1 MTSAI
6 IDITSYANNP
16 IELDVLAEGTEA
28 ELKIIAM
35 RNGTDK
41 NGNQYIS
48 PMFEV
53 LGYGENVRDFSR
65 YIGLPGEGRTAKEN
79 VSAMS
84 QVSKFAK
91 AFGIDISKP
100 FSEDEV
106 VGKRGWAIL
115 GIEKDQ
121 DGDAINKVNKFVT
134 GA

>member
-1 MTSAI
+1 MANSI

-53 LGYGENVRDFSR
+53 LGYGENVR
-65 YIGLPGEGRTAKEN
+65 
-79 VSAMS
+79 
-84 QVSKFAK
+84 
-91 AFGIDISKP
+91 
-100 FSEDEV
+100 
-106 VGKRGWAIL
+106 W
-115 GIEKDQ
+115 EKD
-121 DGDAINKVNKFVT
+121 DPKKPTSFK
-134 GA
+134 

>member
-1 MTSAI
+1 MANAI
-6 IDITSYANNP
+6 IDITTYANNP

-28 ELKIIAM
+28 ELKIIGL
-35 RNGTDK
+35 RSGTDK

-79 VSAMS
+79 VSAMGM
-84 QVSKFAK
+84 VSKFAK
-91 AFGIDISKP
+91 AFGIDLSSP
-100 FSEDEV
+100 FSEEDV

-121 DGDAINKVNKFVT
+121 DGEPVNKVNKFIT

>member
-1 MTSAI
+1 MLETKYVAPS
-6 IDITSYANNP
+6 TNNQT
-16 IELDVLAEGTEA
+16 LEGNPKM
-28 ELKIIAM
+28 ELKIIGL
-35 RNGTDK
+35 RSGTDK

-84 QVSKFAK
+84 MVSKFAK
-91 AFGIDISKP
+91 AFGIDLSSP
-100 FSEDEV
+100 FSEEDI

-121 DGDAINKVNKFVT
+121 DGEPVNKVNKFIT

>member
-1 MTSAI
+1 MANSI

-28 ELKIIAM
+28 ELKIIGM
-35 RNGTDK
+35 RTGTDK
-41 NGNQYIS
+41 NGNDYIS
-48 PMFEV
+48 VMFET

-65 YIGLPGEGRTAKEN
+65 FIGLPGDKRTAKEN

-84 QVSKFAK
+84 LLSKFAK
-91 AFGIDISKP
+91 AFGIDLSSP
-100 FSEDEV
+100 FSEDDV

-121 DGDAINKVNKFVT
+121 DGEPVNKVNKFVT

>member
-1 MTSAI
+1 MANSI

-28 ELKIIAM
+28 ELKIIGM
-35 RNGTDK
+35 RAGTDK

-53 LGYGENVRDFSR
+53 LGFGPNVKDFSR
-65 YIGLPGEGRTAKEN
+65 YLGLPGDGRTAKEN

-84 QVSKFAK
+84 MVSKFAK
-91 AFGIDISKP
+91 AFGIDLTKP

-121 DGDAINKVNKFVT
+121 DGEPINKVNKFVT